1 MTAPIVLL
9 GRLVTFDPAQPEID
23 QGALY
28 IGGDELIAAVQ
39 KAADPPPDGFG
50 AARRVST
57 GGAIY
62 PGLIDLHGHMVYN
75 GLSLW
80 SPPGRTQPYTS
91 RYQWPRDKSYTPMI
105 SEPANALGAL
115 AGKALLKF
123 VEVKAVVGGTT
134 AVQGSAKMAYPYE
147 GWLVR
152 NVEYETFTTGKK
164 SVFQSALPLRTD
176 ADYVREA
183 QHLKN
188 GDAFI
193 YHLSEG
199 TDPALVSEYTK
210 LRAEGCVRSG
220 LGAIHCTALGKSN
233 FDDWATQGGSLIWSP
248 FSNLWLYRDTTH
260 VDQAHR
266 AGVHVCLGADWSPS
280 GSKNLLGELK
290 VADMWNRTHLSG
302 AFTDVE
308 VCAMA
313 TCNPADALG
322 WGDRLGRLKVGLHG
336 DVLVTTDRGGDP
348 YRNLI
353 ESVEHDV
360 LFVAINGQPF
370 YGTPELMGLAE
381 AQNAEPITVGPLQR
395 SIVLIYP
402 GVPDADMGW
411 AAVLAD
417 LTAAKA
423 DPVRRFL
430 EIEKLHQVGKPPP
443 WLMADKPWDDP
454 LHTGKQVPV
463 TVAIPPLDSLTH
475 DAAYFQ
481 AVANSPLH
489 GGLLD
494 PVRAYYGALGEASMS
509 TTPDTST
516 AFTRSSQGEAQS
528 RA

>member
-1 MTAPIVLL
+1 MTDPLVLL
-9 GRLVTFDPAQPEID
+9 GRLVTFDPARPVIGD
-23 QGALY
+23 GAQY

-39 KAADPPPDGFG
+39 NASDPAPAGFG
-50 AARRVST
+50 DVRRVST

-91 RYQWPRDKSYTPMI
+91 RYQWPGDKSYEGMI
-105 SEPANALGAL
+105 SDPANALGAL
-115 AGKALLKF
+115 AGKALLKY

-152 NVEYETFTTGKK
+152 NVEYETFKTGKK
-164 SVFQSALPLRTD
+164 TVFQSALPLRTD
-176 ADYVREA
+176 ADYRREA
-183 QHLKN
+183 QHMKD
-188 GDAFI
+188 GSAFI
-193 YHLSEG
+193 YHVSEG
-199 TDPALVSEYTK
+199 TDPALIKEYTK
-210 LRAEGCVRSG
+210 LRDEDCVRGG

-233 FDDWATQGGSLIWSP
+233 FEDWAPKGGSVIWSP
-248 FSNLWLYRDTTH
+248 FSNLWLYRDTTP
-260 VDQAHR
+260 VAEAQK
-266 AGVHVCLGADWSPS
+266 AGVRVCLGADWSPS

-290 VADMWNRTHLSG
+290 VADMWNRTHLGG
-302 AFTDVE
+302 AFTDLE
-308 VCAMA
+308 LSEMA

-322 WGDRLGRLKVGLHG
+322 WGDRLGRLKAGLHG
-336 DVLVTTDRGGDP
+336 DVLVTSDRGGDP

-353 ESVEHDV
+353 ESVERDV

-370 YGTPELMGLAE
+370 YGTHELMSATGAK
-381 AQNAEPITVGPLQR
+381 NAEPIAVGRLKR

-402 GVPDADMGW
+402 AVPDADTGW

-417 LTAAKA
+417 IKTAKA
-423 DPVRRFL
+423 DPVKRYL
-430 EIEKLHQVGKPPP
+430 EIEKLHKVGKPPP
-443 WLMADKPWDDP
+443 WLMTDKPWDDP
-454 LHTGKQVPV
+454 SNTGKEVPV

-481 AVANSPLH
+481 AVKDNPLH

-494 PVRAYYGALGEASMS
+494 PVRDYYRGL
-509 TTPDTST
+509 
-516 AFTRSSQGEAQS
+516 
-528 RA
+528 

>member
-1 MTAPIVLL
+1 VTDPLVLL
-9 GRLVTFDPAQPEID
+9 GRLVTFDPAQPVID
-23 QGALY
+23 EGALY
-28 IGGDELIAAVQ
+28 IGADELIAAVQ
-39 KAADPPPDGFG
+39 KASDAAPNGFG
-50 AARRVST
+50 NARRVST

-62 PGLIDLHGHMVYN
+62 PGLIDLHGHLVYN

-91 RYQWPRDKSYTPMI
+91 RYQWPGDKSYEGMI
-105 SEPANALGAL
+105 SDPANALGAL
-115 AGKALLKF
+115 AGKALLKY

-176 ADYVREA
+176 ADYKRQA
-183 QHLKN
+183 QHMKDGN
-188 GDAFI
+188 AFI

-199 TDPALVSEYTK
+199 TDPALVKEYTK
-210 LRAEGCVRSG
+210 LRDEDCVRSG
-220 LGAIHCTALGKSN
+220 LGAIHCTALGESN
-233 FDDWATQGGSLIWSP
+233 FDEWAPHGGSVIWSP
-248 FSNLWLYRDTTH
+248 FSNLWLYRDTTR
-260 VDQAHR
+260 VDEAQK
-266 AGVHVCLGADWSPS
+266 AGVRVCLGADWSPS

-290 VADMWNRTHLSG
+290 VADMWNRTHLGG
-302 AFTDVE
+302 AFTDLELCEMV
-308 VCAMA
+308 

-322 WGDRLGRLKVGLHG
+322 WGERLGRLKVGLHG
-336 DVLVTTDRGGDP
+336 DVLVTSDRGGDA

-353 ESVEHDV
+353 ESVERDV

-370 YGTPELMGLAE
+370 YGTPGLMGA
-381 AQNAEPITVGPLQR
+381 AGAKNGEPITVGRLER

-402 GVPDADMGW
+402 GVPDADIGW

-417 LTAAKA
+417 IKAAKA
-423 DPVRRFL
+423 DPVKRYL

-443 WLMADKPWDDP
+443 WLMTDKPWDDP
-454 LHTGKQVPV
+454 SHTGKEVSV
-463 TVAIPPLDSLTH
+463 TVEIPPLDSLTH

-481 AVANSPLH
+481 AVKESPLH

-494 PVRAYYGALGEASMS
+494 PVRDYYRGS
-509 TTPDTST
+509 
-516 AFTRSSQGEAQS
+516 
-528 RA
+528 